1 MEILI
6 PFQLPTFMEEHEL
19 KCSCF
24 HEKRAALFPCCYFFL
39 ISTMAVAPFPSPLC
53 FLQALLPALQ
63 GVSVVFHCASPAP
76 SSDNR
81 ELFYKVN
88 FMGTKTVIESCKE
101 AGVQVKLEKP
111 WRPGGAD
118 GLCNIGST
126 GQGQP
131 CLRRGQRAL

>member
-1 MEILI
+1 MKK
-6 PFQLPTFMEEHEL
+6 EL
-19 KCSCF
+19 VY
-24 HEKRAALFPCCYFFL
+24 FPAVIFFL
-39 ISTMAVAPFPSPLC
+39 VSAVAVAPFPSPPG

-88 FMGTKTVIESCKE
+88 FMGTKAVIEACRE

-111 WRPGGAD
+111 WRPGEAD
-118 GLCNIGST
+118 GLCTTGST
-126 GQGQP
+126 GQCQP
-131 CLRRGQRAL
+131 CLRGGQRAL